1 MKGNRNSLACL
12 GRFDFQEARYQI
24 DVVPFEVS
32 NVPEARFRE
41 DGDEYGYGPVAS
53 LRGVDERAHL
63 FEGEDVAF
71 ALLVVLES
79 LDAHAWVGWNVC
91 LAASPLEGGG
101 EDLY

>member
-1 MKGNRNSLACL
+1 
-12 GRFDFQEARYQI
+12 
-24 DVVPFEVS
+24 
-32 NVPEARFRE
+32 
-41 DGDEYGYGPVAS
+41 
-53 LRGVDERAHL
+53 VDERAHL